1 MRRESLRRGGLK
13 ASYTPEG
20 AAWLDQLRGYIAENY
35 AFTRDYL
42 RSQLPQCP
50 MARLEATYLPWVDI
64 KGLGIDSET
73 LEQRLVN
80 EAKVWVNCGDMYG
93 TGGYLRINIACPRH
107 MLAEGLRRMTD
118 WINRN
123 CRTA

>member
-1 MRRESLRRGGLK
+1 MNPFGVEALK

-42 RSQLPQCP
+42 RAQLPQCP

-64 KGLGIDSET
+64 KALGIDSET
-73 LEQRLVN
+73 LEQRLVD

-93 TGGYLRINIACPRH
+93 VGGYLRINIACPRH
-107 MLAEGLRRMTD
+107 LLAEGLRRMTD

-123 CRTA
+123 CRTS